1 MKFFTQHKNIKPI
14 YLYIPS
20 LPQNLK
26 ILVCGRQVNWFIWF
40 SNLLLLFYIYI
51 YIILTVNAV
60 EIDIKY
66 KTYSNNNNN
75 NNIMQAYNSQN
86 YRNEFLKLARYA
98 YLLYDI
104 KISKIK
110 KLNLLDFEQR
120 MYFFIWCLHVYI
132 INLCSK
138 EK

>member
-1 MKFFTQHKNIKPI
+1 MWKASKLI
-14 YLYIPS
+14 YLVFKFTFI
-20 LPQNLK
+20 NLY
-26 ILVCGRQVNWFIWF
+26 L
-40 SNLLLLFYIYI
+40 

-66 KTYSNNNNN
+66 KTYSNNNN

-98 YLLYDI
+98 YLLRYKNI
-104 KISKIK
+104 EKK
-110 KLNLLDFEQR
+110 KLNLLDSEQR
-120 MYFFIWCLHVYI
+120 MYFFIWCLLVHI
-132 INLCSK
+132 INLCNK